1 MFKDFKEEY
10 IKGEGASLY
19 VRRAGPEGA
28 PPIVL
33 LHGYPQTSAM
43 WHGVAPILARSF
55 QVICP
60 DLRGY
65 GKSDK
70 PTSDLS
76 HSLYS
81 KRVMAKDIVAI
92 MKHLGHKKYFIGAHD
107 RGARVA
113 HRLGLDHPHYVNAM
127 VLLDIAPTR
136 EMYADTTTDFA
147 RAYWHWFFLIQPNPL
162 PEQIISKD
170 PEAFWKLKCF
180 NQTSGDNPF
189 TKEAL
194 AEYLDAFNSPE
205 TIHSS
210 CEDYRA
216 AASIDIEHDNEDQKK
231 LVMPILALW
240 AKRGVIEKCFDALK
254 LWRQRADK
262 VEGESINATHYMAE
276 EIPEEIAKRMSEF
289 FLRSIKS

>member
-136 EMYADTTTDFA
+136 EMYAGTTTDFA

-194 AEYLDAFNSPE
+194 AEYLDAFKSPE
-205 TIHSS
+205 TIHAS

-254 LWRQRADK
+254 LWRKRADK
-262 VEGESINATHYMAE
+262 VEGESINASHYMAE
-276 EIPEEIAKRMSEF
+276 EIPEEIAKRMSKF